1 MGPSSWLG
9 LSCGRSRFP
18 PLGPWQRRPWRPV
31 ASGSPPWAPL
41 CSQSGCGL
49 WVRWAKGGAGGER
62 SEQPSRPGS
71 EELLTAAEKR
81 VVALHREACA
91 TPRPDC
97 TARRTLGPF
106 PSSHGCASPSTLCCA
121 PLCSGLFHR
130 QQSLSL
136 PGQPLGRFRSGCG
149 VLPLAPARSVPTSP
163 GLRNSPIPRQLPAG
177 GSNGSCWPAKLRGSS
192 YWLFSVH
199 QSCPLAER

>member
-49 WVRWAKGGAGGER
+49 WVRWATGGAGGER

-91 TPRPDC
+91 AGLQNYVDPVTGYLVFTKVAHLQRGKCCGSACRHHNP
-97 TARRTLGPF
+97 
-106 PSSHGCASPSTLCCA
+106 ASIEVNSK
-121 PLCSGLFHR
+121 
-130 QQSLSL
+130 
-136 PGQPLGRFRSGCG
+136 
-149 VLPLAPARSVPTSP
+149 SP
-163 GLRNSPIPRQLPAG
+163 VAF
-177 GSNGSCWPAKLRGSS
+177 NG
-192 YWLFSVH
+192 
-199 QSCPLAER
+199 